1 MSSIYKGEI
10 HSILRSG
17 CKPPRRATLTL
28 NDHTQVEK
36 LICFLNIL
44 MTACAGAANHV
55 CKDSWACAAAILF
68 IAAQWL
74 KHCSL
79 SVSIQR
85 LRYCKLTQ
93 HIVVS
98 LERSFSVL
106 LLSHSQKTRSVII
119 YPQTAL
125 YMVFKYSLIQILVE
139 SSMTIFYY

>member
-1 MSSIYKGEI
+1 MSSTYKGEI
-10 HSILRSG
+10 HSVLRSG
-17 CKPPRRATLTL
+17 CKLPRHATLTL

-44 MTACAGAANHV
+44 MTACAGAADHV
-55 CKDSWACAAAILF
+55 GIKSWARAAAILF

-85 LRYCKLTQ
+85 LRYCKLSQ

-98 LERSFSVL
+98 LERSFS
-106 LLSHSQKTRSVII
+106 
-119 YPQTAL
+119 
-125 YMVFKYSLIQILVE
+125 SLIL
-139 SSMTIFYY
+139 SCS